1 MLSTSW
7 LLALVWLVE
16 IGLAAA
22 AVIDAVRH
30 RAAAY
35 VAAGKLTK
43 QVWLLILGMGL
54 LFILLACPISAVL
67 STPVLSPVNLLPL
80 AGLVASSV
88 YLVDAKP
95 ALEQMRGRGGGRQG
109 PYGPW

>member
-16 IGLAAA
+16 IGLVVA
-22 AVIDAVRH
+22 AVVDAVRH

-43 QVWLLILGMGL
+43 RIWLLILGLGL
-54 LFILLACPISAVL
+54 LLVLLACPIKAVL
-67 STPVLSPVNLLPL
+67 SNPVLSPVNLLPL
-80 AGLVASSV
+80 AALVASAV